1 MVRRTRS
8 GISRFRVR
16 RFVPP
21 RNDVEGSFIM
31 ASKNRLSPIPH
42 PPTKP
47 VVGNMLSLDSTA
59 PVQNLARLAKE
70 LGPIFWL
77 DMMGAPI
84 VIVSGHD
91 LVDELSDEKRFDK
104 AVRGPLRR
112 VRAIAGDGLFTA
124 DTTEPNW
131 SKAHNI
137 LLQPFGNRAMQ
148 SYHPSMVDIAEQLV
162 KKWER
167 LNGDEEIDVVHDM
180 TALTL
185 DTIGLC
191 GFDYRFNSF
200 YRRDYHPFVESLVR
214 SLETIMMTRGIPLES
229 LWLKKRQQELGA
241 DVAFMNKMVD
251 EIVAERRKNAD
262 AASDKKDMLGAMM
275 TGVDRA
281 SGEQLDDVNI
291 RYQINTFL
299 IAGHETTSGLLSAS
313 IYALLKH
320 PDVLKRAYEEVD
332 RVLGPDLQA
341 KPTYQQVTQLTY
353 ITQILK
359 EALRLWPPAPA
370 YGVAP
375 LGDEIIGGKYRLKKN
390 TFITVLV
397 LALHRDPS
405 VWGPNP
411 DAFDPENF
419 SREAEAARPVNAW
432 KPFGNGQRACIGRG
446 FAMHEAALAIGMI
459 LQRFK
464 LIDVHRYQMHLK
476 ETLTIKPD
484 GFKIKV
490 RPRADQERG
499 SFVAT
504 ATATPAANSV
514 AARARTR
521 PGHNTPLLVLY
532 GSNLGTAEEL
542 ATRVADLAEVNG
554 FATRLAP
561 LDDFVGKLPEQG
573 GVLIFCASYN
583 GAPPDNATQFVKW
596 LGSDLPKDVFAKV
609 RYAVFGCGN
618 SDWAATYQWIPRVI
632 DTQLAAHGARSVYAR
647 GEGDARSDLDGQF
660 ESWFTAMAPLAT
672 KEFGVDSNFS
682 RSADDEPLYRIEPVA
697 PTAINAAVAL
707 GGAAPM
713 KVLVNT
719 ELQNKS
725 GANASERSTRHIE
738 VQLPSGASYR
748 VGDHLSVV
756 PRNDPALVDSVAR
769 RFGFLPADQIRLQVA
784 EGRRAQLPVGDTV
797 SVGRL
802 LSEFVELQQVAT
814 RKQIQIMSENTRCPV
829 TRPKLLAYVG
839 DDAASG
845 ERYRTDILGKRKSV
859 FDLLEEYPACELPF
873 HAYLEMLSLLA
884 PRYYSIS
891 SSPSGDPSRCSVT
904 VAVVEGPASSGRGVY
919 KGVCSN
925 YLAGRH
931 AGETIHATVRE
942 TKAGFRLPDDNS
954 VPIILIGPGTG
965 LAPFR
970 GFLQERAARK
980 ANGATPG
987 PAMLFFGCRHPLQDY
1002 LYADEL
1008 KAFAANGIT
1017 ELHTAFSRGDGPKT
1031 YVQHLVAAQK
1041 DRVWSLI
1048 EQGAIV
1054 YVCGD
1059 GGKMEPDVKAAL
1071 VAIYRERSGADEA
1084 AGARWIEELGAR
1096 NRYVLDVWAGG

>member
-1 MVRRTRS
+1 
-8 GISRFRVR
+8 
-16 RFVPP
+16 
-21 RNDVEGSFIM
+21 M
-31 ASKNRLSPIPH
+31 ASTNRLSPIPQ

-47 VVGNMLSLDSTA
+47 VVGNMLSLDSAA
-59 PVQNLARLAKE
+59 PAHSLAKMAKE

-77 DMMGAPI
+77 DMMGAPV

-91 LVDELSDEKRFDK
+91 LVEELSDEKRFDK
-104 AVRGPLRR
+104 VVRGPLRR
-112 VRAIAGDGLFTA
+112 VRAVGGDGLFTA
-124 DTTEPNW
+124 DTSEPNW

-137 LLQPFGNRAMQ
+137 LMQPFGNRAMQ
-148 SYHPSMVDIAEQLV
+148 SYHPSMVDIAEQLT

-200 YRRDYHPFVESLVR
+200 YRRDYHPFVASLVR
-214 SLETIMMTRGIPLES
+214 SLETIMMTRGLPLEN
-229 LWLKKRQQELGA
+229 LWMQKRRRDMAG

-251 EIVAERRKNAD
+251 EIVAERRKNAE
-262 AASDKKDMLGAMM
+262 AAEGKKDMLGAMM

-281 SGEQLDDVNI
+281 TGEQLDDVNI

-299 IAGHETTSGLLSAS
+299 IAGHETTSGLLSCT

-320 PDVLKRAYEEVD
+320 PEVLKKAYEEVD
-332 RVLGPDLQA
+332 RVLGPDIDA

-370 YGVAP
+370 YGIAP
-375 LGDEIIGGKYRLKKN
+375 LSDQTIGGKYKLKKN
-390 TFITVLV
+390 TFVNVLV

-419 SREAEAARPVNAW
+419 SHEAEAARPVNAW

-464 LIDVHRYQMHLK
+464 LIDTHRYQMVLK

-490 RPRADQERG
+490 RPRTDQDRG
-499 SFVAT
+499 AYAGRTVAS
-504 ATATPAANSV
+504 AAASTV
-514 AARARTR
+514 AAPRARTR
-521 PGHNTPLLVLY
+521 PAHKTPLLVLY

-554 FATRLAP
+554 FATKLAP

-596 LGSDLPKDVFAKV
+596 LGGDLPEDAFAKV
-609 RYAVFGCGN
+609 HYAVFGCGN
-618 SDWAATYQWIPRVI
+618 SDWAATYQSIPRLL
-632 DTQLAAHGARSVYAR
+632 DEQLAAHGARSVYVR

-660 ESWFTAMAPLAT
+660 ESWFAKLAPLAT
-672 KEFGVDSNFS
+672 KEFGVDSDFS
-682 RSADDEPLYRIEPVA
+682 RNADDEPLYKVEPVA
-697 PTAINAAVAL
+697 PTAINVAVAL

-725 GANASERSTRHIE
+725 GANASDRSTRHIE
-738 VQLPSGASYR
+738 VQLPSGTTYR

-829 TRPKLLAYVG
+829 TKPKLLAYVG
-839 DDAASG
+839 DDAAAT
-845 ERYRTDILGKRKSV
+845 ELYRSEILGKRKSV
-859 FDLLEEYPACELPF
+859 FDLLEEHPACELPF
-873 HAYLEMLSLLA
+873 HSYLEMLSLLA

-891 SSPSGDPSRCSVT
+891 SSPSGEPERCSVT
-904 VAVVEGPASSGRGVY
+904 VAVVAGAASSGRGVY
-919 KGVCSN
+919 KGICSN
-925 YLAGRH
+925 YLAGRR
-931 AGETIHATVRE
+931 ASETIYATVRE
-942 TKAGFRLPDDNS
+942 TKAGFRLPDDAS
-954 VPIILIGPGTG
+954 VPIIMIGPGTG

-980 ANGATPG
+980 AKGATLG
-987 PAMLFFGCRHPLQDY
+987 PAMLFFGCRHPDQDY
-1002 LYADEL
+1002 LYANEL
-1008 KAFAANGIT
+1008 KAFAADGIT
-1017 ELHTAFSRGDGPKT
+1017 ELHTAFSRTEGPKT
-1031 YVQHLVAAQK
+1031 YVQNLVAQQQ

-1048 EQGAIV
+1048 ESGAII

-1059 GGKMEPDVKAAL
+1059 GGKMEPDVKATL
-1071 VAIYRERSGADEA
+1071 VKIYRERKA
-1084 AGARWIEELGAR
+1084 AGADAALRWIDDLGAS

>member
-1 MVRRTRS
+1 
-8 GISRFRVR
+8 
-16 RFVPP
+16 
-21 RNDVEGSFIM
+21 M
-31 ASKNRLSPIPH
+31 ASTNRLSPIPH
-42 PPTKP
+42 PPKKP
-47 VVGNMLSLDSTA
+47 VVGNMLSVDSST
-59 PVQNLARLAKE
+59 PIQHMTRMARE

-77 DMMGAPI
+77 DMMGTPL
-84 VIVSGHD
+84 VVVSGHD

-104 AVRGPLRR
+104 SVKGSLRR
-112 VRAIAGDGLFTA
+112 VRAVAGDGLFTA
-124 DTTEPNW
+124 YTNEPNW

-137 LLQPFGNRAMQ
+137 LMQPFGNRAMQ

-167 LNGDEEIDVVHDM
+167 LNADEEIDVVHDM

-200 YRRDYHPFVESLVR
+200 YREDYHPFVESLVR
-214 SLETIMMTRGIPLES
+214 SLETIMLTRGLPLEG
-229 LWLKKRQQELGA
+229 LWLRNRNRDLA
-241 DVAFMNKMVD
+241 NDVAFMNAMVD
-251 EIVAERRKNAD
+251 EIVAERRRNAE
-262 AASDKKDMLGAMM
+262 AAEGKKDMLGAMM

-281 SGEQLDDVNI
+281 TGEQLDDVNI

-299 IAGHETTSGLLSAS
+299 IAGHETTSGLLSCTL
-313 IYALLKH
+313 YALLKY
-320 PDVLKRAYEEVD
+320 PDVLKKAYEEVD
-332 RVLGPDLQA
+332 RVLGPDLDA

-353 ITQILK
+353 ITQVLK

-370 YGVAP
+370 YGIAP
-375 LGDEIIGGKYRLKKN
+375 LKDETIGGQYKLQKN
-390 TFITVLV
+390 TFVLVLV

-464 LIDVHRYQMHLK
+464 LIDHNRYQLALK
-476 ETLTIKPD
+476 ETLTIKPE
-484 GFKIKV
+484 GFKIKA
-490 RPRADQERG
+490 RPRADKDRG
-499 SFVAT
+499 AYTGPAT
-504 ATATPAANSV
+504 TTAAASTAAPAS
-514 AARARTR
+514 RARTR
-521 PGHNTPLLVLY
+521 PGHNTMLLVLY

-542 ATRVADLAEVNG
+542 AIRVADLAEVNG
-554 FATRLAP
+554 FATKLAQ

-596 LGSDLPKDVFAKV
+596 LGSGLPKNAFAKV

-618 SDWAATYQWIPRVI
+618 SDWAATYQSIPRMI
-632 DTQLAAHGARSVYAR
+632 DEQLAAHGARGVYAR

-660 ESWFTAMAPLAT
+660 ESWFAKLAPLAT
-672 KEFGVDSNFS
+672 KEFGLESNFS
-682 RSADDEPLYRIEPVA
+682 RSADDEPLYKIESVA
-697 PTAINAAVAL
+697 PSAVNAIVAL
-707 GGAAPM
+707 GGVSPM
-713 KVLVNT
+713 KVLLNS
-719 ELQNKS
+719 ELQNKT
-725 GANASERSTRHIE
+725 GANASDRSTRHIE
-738 VQLPSGASYR
+738 VQLPSDISYR

-814 RKQIQIMSENTRCPV
+814 RKQIQIMSEHTRCPV
-829 TRPKLLAYVG
+829 TKPKLLAYVG
-839 DDAASG
+839 DDAAST
-845 ERYRTDILGKRKSV
+845 EHYRSDILGRRKSV
-859 FDLLEEYPACELPF
+859 FDLLEEHPACELPF

-904 VAVVEGPASSGRGVY
+904 VGVVEGPASSGRGTY
-919 KGVCSN
+919 KGICSN
-925 YLAGRH
+925 YLAGRR
-931 AGETIHATVRE
+931 AGETVHATVRE
-942 TKAGFRLPDDNS
+942 TKAGFRLPDDAS
-954 VPIILIGPGTG
+954 VPIIMVGPGTG

-970 GFLQERAARK
+970 GFLQERAALK
-980 ANGATPG
+980 AKGATLG
-987 PAMLFFGCRHPLQDY
+987 PAMLFFGCRHPDRDY

-1008 KAFAANGIT
+1008 KAFEASGIT
-1017 ELHTAFSRGDGPKT
+1017 ELHTAFSRSEGPKT
-1031 YVQHLVAAQK
+1031 YVQNLVATRK

-1048 EQGAIV
+1048 EKGAII

-1071 VAIYRERSGADEA
+1071 VAIYRERNGADA
-1084 AGARWIEELGAR
+1084 DAGLRWIDDLGTK

>member
-1 MVRRTRS
+1 M
-8 GISRFRVR
+8 
-16 RFVPP
+16 P
-21 RNDVEGSFIM
+21 
-31 ASKNRLSPIPH
+31 AKNRLSPIPQV
-42 PPTKP
+42 PAKP
-47 VVGNMLSLDSTA
+47 VVGNILSLDSTA
-59 PVQNLARLAKE
+59 PAQSLVRLAKE

-77 DMMGAPI
+77 DMMGAPF
-84 VIVSGHD
+84 VVVSGHN
-91 LVDELSDEKRFDK
+91 LVDELSDEKRFGK
-104 AVRGPLRR
+104 LVRGPLRR
-112 VRAIAGDGLFTA
+112 VRAIGGDGLFTA

-167 LNGDEEIDVVHDM
+167 LNADDEIDVVHDM

-200 YRRDYHPFVESLVR
+200 YRRDYHPFVASLVR
-214 SLETIMMTRGIPLES
+214 SLETIMMIRGLPLENF
-229 LWLKKRQQELGA
+229 WMQKRRRDLAA

-251 EIVAERRKNAD
+251 EIVAERRSASAAD
-262 AASDKKDMLGAMM
+262 DKKDMLAAMM
-275 TGVDRA
+275 TGVDRVT
-281 SGEQLDDVNI
+281 GEQLDDVNI

-299 IAGHETTSGLLSAS
+299 IAGHETTSGLLSCT

-320 PDVLKRAYEEVD
+320 PDVLKKAYEEVD
-332 RVLGPDLQA
+332 RVLGPDINA

-353 ITQILK
+353 ITQVLK

-370 YGVAP
+370 YGIGP
-375 LGDEIIGGKYRLKKN
+375 FQDETIGGKYKLKKN
-390 TFITVLV
+390 QFTTILV
-397 LALHRDPS
+397 LALHRDQS

-419 SREAEAARPVNAW
+419 SRQAEAARPVNAW

-459 LQRFK
+459 LQRFR

-490 RPRADQERG
+490 RPRTDKERG
-499 SFVAT
+499 TYAGGAAVT
-504 ATATPAANSV
+504 TPSAA
-514 AARARTR
+514 APRARTR

-554 FATRLAP
+554 FDTKLAP
-561 LDDFVGKLPEQG
+561 LDDFVGKLPDEG

-596 LGSDLPKDVFAKV
+596 LGGSLPKNSFLKL

-618 SDWAATYQWIPRVI
+618 SDWAATYQSVPRLI
-632 DTQLAAHGARSVYAR
+632 DEQLAAHGGRSVYTR
-647 GEGDARSDLDGQF
+647 GEGDARGDLEGEF
-660 ESWFTAMAPLAT
+660 ESWFSKLAPLAT
-672 KEFGVDSNFS
+672 KEFGIDSSFA
-682 RSADDEPLYRIEPVA
+682 RSAEDEPLYRIEPVA
-697 PTAINAAVAL
+697 STVVNAVVAL
-707 GGAAPM
+707 GGASPI
-713 KVLVNT
+713 KVLANT
-719 ELQNKS
+719 ELQNKV

-738 VQLPSGASYR
+738 VQLPAGLTYR

-756 PRNDPALVDSVAR
+756 PRNDPALVDAVAR
-769 RFGFLPADQIRLQVA
+769 RFGFLPSDQIRLQVA
-784 EGRRAQLPVGDTV
+784 EGRRAQLPVGEAV

-802 LSEFVELQQVAT
+802 LTDFVELQQVAT
-814 RKQIQIMSENTRCPV
+814 RKQIQIMSEHTSCSV
-829 TRPKLLAYVG
+829 TKPKLLAFVG
-839 DDAASG
+839 DDAGST
-845 ERYRTDILGKRKSV
+845 ERYRAEIHGRRKSV
-859 FDLLEEYPACELPF
+859 FDLLMEYPACELPL
-873 HAYLEMLSLLA
+873 HAYFEMLSLLA

-891 SSPSGDPSRCSVT
+891 SSPSLDPSRCTVT
-904 VAVVEGPASSGRGVY
+904 VAVVEGPASSGRGLY
-919 KGVCSN
+919 RGICSN
-925 YLAGRH
+925 YLAGRR

-942 TKAGFRLPDDNS
+942 TKAGFRLPDDPT
-954 VPIILIGPGTG
+954 VPIIMIGPGTG

-970 GFLQERAARK
+970 GFLQERAALK
-980 ANGATPG
+980 QKGARLG
-987 PAMLFFGCRHPLQDY
+987 PAMLFFGCRHPEQDY

-1008 KAFAANGIT
+1008 KAFTADGIA
-1017 ELHTAFSRGDGPKT
+1017 ELHTAFSRGEGPKT
-1031 YVQHLVAAQK
+1031 YVQNLVAAEQ
-1041 DRVWSLI
+1041 DRVWKLI
-1048 EQGAIV
+1048 EDGAII

-1059 GGKMEPDVKAAL
+1059 GAKMEPDVKAAL
-1071 VAIYRERSGADEA
+1071 VAIYRKRNGADTETA
-1084 AGARWIEELGAR
+1084 QRWIEQMGAK

>member
-1 MVRRTRS
+1 
-8 GISRFRVR
+8 
-16 RFVPP
+16 
-21 RNDVEGSFIM
+21 M
-31 ASKNRLSPIPH
+31 ASVNKLDPIPH
-42 PPTKP
+42 PPKKP

-59 PVQNLARLAKE
+59 PVQHLARLAKD

-77 DMMGAPI
+77 DMMGAPL
-84 VIVSGHD
+84 VIVAGHD
-91 LVDELSDEKRFDK
+91 LVEELSDEKRFDK
-104 AVRGPLRR
+104 AVRGSLRR
-112 VRAIAGDGLFTA
+112 VRAVGGDGLFTA
-124 DTTEPNW
+124 DTNEPNW

-137 LLQPFGNRAMQ
+137 LMTPFGNRAMQ
-148 SYHPSMVDIAEQLV
+148 SYHPSMLDIAEQLV
-162 KKWER
+162 EKWGR
-167 LNGDEEIDVVHDM
+167 LNADDEIDVVHDM

-200 YRRDYHPFVESLVR
+200 YREDYHPFVESLVR
-214 SLETIMMTRGIPLES
+214 SLETIMMTRGIPLEG
-229 LWLKKRQQELGA
+229 LWLQKRRGVLAE

-251 EIVAERRKNAD
+251 EIVAERRNNAE
-262 AASDKKDMLGAMM
+262 AAEGKKDMLGAMM
-275 TGVDRA
+275 TGVDR
-281 SGEQLDDVNI
+281 STGEQLDDVNI

-299 IAGHETTSGLLSAS
+299 IAGHETTSGLLSCTL
-313 IYALLKH
+313 YALLKH
-320 PDVLKRAYEEVD
+320 PDVLKKAYEEVD
-332 RVLGPDLQA
+332 RVLGPDTGA

-370 YGVAP
+370 YGIAP
-375 LGDEIIGGKYRLKKN
+375 LKDEVIGGKYKLKKN
-390 TFITVLV
+390 TFVTVLV

-419 SREAEAARPVNAW
+419 SKEAEAKRPINAW

-464 LIDVHRYQMHLK
+464 LIDNHRYQMHLK

-490 RPRADQERG
+490 RPRTDKDRG
-499 SFVAT
+499 AYAGRT
-504 ATATPAANSV
+504 ATAAATT
-514 AARARTR
+514 AAPVPTGRTR

-554 FATRLAP
+554 FATKLAP

-583 GAPPDNATQFVKW
+583 GAAPDNATQFVNW
-596 LGSDLPKDVFAKV
+596 LRSDLPKDAFAKV

-618 SDWAATYQWIPRVI
+618 SDWAATYQSIPRII
-632 DTQLAAHGARSVYAR
+632 DEQLAAHGARSVYAR

-660 ESWFTAMAPLAT
+660 ESWFAKAAPIAV
-672 KEFGVDSNFS
+672 KEFGVDTSFT
-682 RSADDEPLYRIEPVA
+682 RSADDAPLYNIEPVA
-697 PTAINAAVAL
+697 PTTVNAVVAL

-713 KVLVNT
+713 KVLVNS
-719 ELQNKS
+719 ELQNKT
-725 GANASERSTRHIE
+725 GANGSDRSTRHIE
-738 VQLPSGASYR
+738 VQLPPNLSYR

-756 PRNDPALVDSVAR
+756 PRNDPVLVDAVAR

-784 EGRRAQLPVGDTV
+784 EGRRAQLPVGDAV

-802 LSEFVELQQVAT
+802 LTEFVELQQVAT

-829 TRPKLLAYVG
+829 TKPKLLAYIG
-839 DDAASG
+839 DDAESA
-845 ERYRTDILGKRKSV
+845 ERYRSEILGRRRSV
-859 FDLLEEYPACELPF
+859 YDLLDEHPACELPF

-891 SSPSGDPSRCSVT
+891 SSPSGDASRCSVT
-904 VAVVEGPASSGRGVY
+904 VGVVEAPASSGRGIY
-919 KGVCSN
+919 KGICSN
-925 YLAGRH
+925 YLAGRR
-931 AGETIHATVRE
+931 AGDTIHATVRE
-942 TKAGFRLPDDNS
+942 TKAGFRLPDDPK
-954 VPIILIGPGTG
+954 VPVIMIGPGTG

-970 GFLQERAARK
+970 GFLQERASRK
-980 ANGATPG
+980 AGGAALG
-987 PAMLFFGCRHPLQDY
+987 PAMLFFGCRHPEQDF

-1008 KAFAANGIT
+1008 KGFAADGVT
-1017 ELHTAFSRGDGPKT
+1017 ELHTAFSRADGPKT

-1041 DRVWSLI
+1041 DKVWSLI

-1071 VAIYRERSGADEA
+1071 MAIHRERTGGNEA
-1084 AGARWIEELGAR
+1084 AALHWIDDLGTK

>member
-1 MVRRTRS
+1 
-8 GISRFRVR
+8 
-16 RFVPP
+16 
-21 RNDVEGSFIM
+21 M
-31 ASKNRLSPIPH
+31 ASTNRLAPIPQ

-59 PVQNLARLAKE
+59 PVQNLARLARE

-77 DMMGAPI
+77 DMMGAP
-84 VIVSGHD
+84 VVFVAGHD
-91 LVDELSDEKRFDK
+91 LVDELCDEKRFDK

-112 VRAIAGDGLFTA
+112 VRAIGGDGLFTA
-124 DTTEPNW
+124 DTDEPNW

-167 LNGDEEIDVVHDM
+167 LNADEEIDVVHDM

-200 YRRDYHPFVESLVR
+200 YRRDYHPFVASLVR
-214 SLETIMMTRGIPLES
+214 SLETIMMIRGLPLEN
-229 LWLKKRQQELGA
+229 LWMQKRRRDMA
-241 DVAFMNKMVD
+241 SDVEFMNKMVD
-251 EIVAERRKNAD
+251 EIVAERRKNA
-262 AASDKKDMLGAMM
+262 AAADGKKDMLAAMM
-275 TGVDRA
+275 TGVDRTT
-281 SGEQLDDVNI
+281 GTQLDDVNI

-299 IAGHETTSGLLSAS
+299 IAGHETTSGLLSCT

-320 PDVLKRAYEEVD
+320 PEVLKKAYEEVD
-332 RVLGPDLQA
+332 RVLGPDINVR
-341 KPTYQQVTQLTY
+341 PTYQQVTQLTY
-353 ITQILK
+353 ITQVLK
-359 EALRLWPPAPA
+359 EALRMWPPAPA
-370 YGVAP
+370 YGISP
-375 LGDEIIGGKYRLKKN
+375 LQDETIGGKYKLRKN

-411 DAFDPENF
+411 DAFNPENF

-514 AARARTR
+514 ASRARTR

-542 ATRVADLAEVNG
+542 ATRVADLAEING
-554 FATRLAP
+554 FATTLAP
-561 LDDFVGKLPEQG
+561 LDDHVGKLPAQG

-583 GAPPDNATQFVKW
+583 GAAPDNATQFVNW
-596 LGSDLPKDVFAKV
+596 LGGDLPKDAFAKL

-618 SDWAATYQWIPRVI
+618 SDWAATYQSIPRFI
-632 DTQLAAHGARSVYAR
+632 DEQLAAHGGKSVYER

-660 ESWFTAMAPLAT
+660 EQWFAKAAPEAV
-672 KEFGVDSNFS
+672 KEFGVDTGLS
-682 RSADDEPLYRIEPVA
+682 RSAEDEPLYSVEPLA
-697 PTAINAAVAL
+697 PSVTSTVVAL

-713 KVLVNT
+713 QVLANT
-719 ELQNKS
+719 ELQNKT
-725 GANASERSTRHIE
+725 GPNASERSTRHIE
-738 VQLPSGASYR
+738 VQLPPGGLYR

-756 PRNDPALVDSVAR
+756 PRNDPALVDTVAR
-769 RFGFLPADQIRLQVA
+769 RFGFLPSDQIRLQVA
-784 EGRRAQLPVGDTV
+784 DGRRAQLPVGEAV

-802 LSEFVELQQVAT
+802 LTDFVELQQVAT
-814 RKQIQIMSENTRCPV
+814 RKQIQILSEHTRCPV
-829 TRPKLLAYVG
+829 TKPKLLAFTAE
-839 DDAASG
+839 DAASG
-845 ERYRTDILGKRKSV
+845 ERYRADILGKRKSV
-859 FDLLEEYPACELPF
+859 FDLLEEYPACELPL
-873 HAYLEMLSLLA
+873 HVYLEMLSLLA

-891 SSPSGDPSRCSVT
+891 SSPSVDASRCSVT
-904 VAVVEGPASSGRGVY
+904 VAVVEGSASSGRGVY
-919 KGVCSN
+919 KGICSN
-925 YLAGRH
+925 YLAGRR
-931 AGETIHATVRE
+931 AGETVYATLRE
-942 TKAGFRLPDDNS
+942 TKAGFRLPADPA
-954 VPIILIGPGTG
+954 VPIIMIGPGTG

-970 GFLQERAARK
+970 GFLQERAALK
-980 ANGATPG
+980 AKGAPLG
-987 PAMLFFGCRHPLQDY
+987 PAMLFFGCRHPERDY

-1008 KAFAANGIT
+1008 KGFAADGIT
-1017 ELHTAFSRGDGPKT
+1017 ELHTAFSRGEGPKT
-1031 YVQHLVAAQK
+1031 YVQNLIAAEK
-1041 DRVWSLI
+1041 DRVWALI
-1048 EQGAIV
+1048 EQGAII

-1059 GGKMEPDVKAAL
+1059 GGKMEPDVKATL
-1071 VAIYRERSGADEA
+1071 VSIYRERSGADA
-1084 AGARWIEELGAR
+1084 SAGQRWIDDLGAK
-1096 NRYVLDVWAGG
+1096 NRYVLDVWAGS

>member
-1 MVRRTRS
+1 
-8 GISRFRVR
+8 
-16 RFVPP
+16 
-21 RNDVEGSFIM
+21 M
-31 ASKNRLSPIPH
+31 ASPNKLSPIPR
-42 PPTKP
+42 PPGKP
-47 VVGNMLSLDSTA
+47 VVGNMLSLDSSA

-77 DMMGAPI
+77 DMMGAPL
-84 VIVSGHD
+84 VIVSGAD

-112 VRAIAGDGLFTA
+112 VRAVAGDGLFTA

-137 LLQPFGNRAMQ
+137 LMQPFGNRAMQ

-162 KKWER
+162 KKWDR
-167 LNGDEEIDVVHDM
+167 LNADDEIDVVHDM

-200 YRRDYHPFVESLVR
+200 YRQDYHPFVASLVR
-214 SLETIMMTRGIPLES
+214 SLETIMMIRGLPMEN
-229 LWLKKRQQELGA
+229 LWMQKRRRDLAQ

-251 EIVAERRKNAD
+251 EIVAERRRNAE
-262 AASDKKDMLGAMM
+262 AAEGKKDMLGAMM

-281 SGEQLDDVNI
+281 TGEQLDDVNI

-299 IAGHETTSGLLSAS
+299 IAGHETTSGLLSCT

-320 PDVLKRAYEEVD
+320 PEVLKKAYEEVD
-332 RVLGPDLQA
+332 RVLGPDINA
-341 KPTYQQVTQLTY
+341 RPTYQQVTQLTY

-370 YGVAP
+370 YGIAP
-375 LGDEIIGGKYRLKKN
+375 FKDETIGGKYKLKKN
-390 TFITVLV
+390 TFVTVLA
-397 LALHRDPS
+397 LALHRDPT

-419 SREAEAARPVNAW
+419 SREAEAKRPINAW

-464 LIDVHRYQMHLK
+464 LIDHHRYQMLLK

-484 GFKIKV
+484 GFKIRV
-490 RPRADQERG
+490 RPRVDKDRG
-499 SFVAT
+499 TFAGR
-504 ATATPAANSV
+504 ATPTAAVST
-514 AARARTR
+514 AAAPRARTR

-532 GSNLGTAEEL
+532 GSNLGSAEEL

-554 FATRLAP
+554 FATKLAP
-561 LDDFVGKLPEQG
+561 LDDYVGKLPEQG

-583 GAPPDNATQFVKW
+583 GAAPDNATQFVKW
-596 LGSDLPKDVFAKV
+596 LGGDLPKDAFAKV
-609 RYAVFGCGN
+609 RYLVFGCGN
-618 SDWAATYQWIPRVI
+618 SDWAATYQSIPRLI
-632 DTQLAAHGARSVYAR
+632 DEQLKTHGARSVYAR

-660 ESWFTAMAPLAT
+660 ESWFAKAAPASM
-672 KEFGVDSNFS
+672 KELGVDSSFS
-682 RSADDEPLYRIEPVA
+682 RSADDEPLYSIEPVA
-697 PTAINAAVAL
+697 PTAVNAVVAL
-707 GGAAPM
+707 GGVSPM
-713 KVLVNT
+713 KVLLNS
-719 ELQNKS
+719 ELQNKA
-725 GANASERSTRHIE
+725 GANPSDRSTRHVE
-738 VQLPSGASYR
+738 VQLPAGIAYR

-769 RFGFLPADQIRLQVA
+769 RFGFLPADQIRLNVS
-784 EGRRAQLPVGDTV
+784 EGRRAQLPVGEVV

-802 LSEFVELQQVAT
+802 LTEFVELQQIAT
-814 RKQIQIMSENTRCPV
+814 RKQIQIMSEQTRCPV
-829 TRPKLLAYVG
+829 TKPKLLALIG
-839 DDAASG
+839 DDATST
-845 ERYRTDILGKRKSV
+845 ERYRTEVLGKRKSV
-859 FDLLEEYPACELPF
+859 FDLLEEHPACELPF

-891 SSPSGDPSRCSVT
+891 SSPSGDAARCSVT
-904 VAVVEGPASSGRGVY
+904 VGVVEAPASSGRGTY

-925 YLAGRH
+925 YLAGRRV
-931 AGETIHATVRE
+931 GDTIHATVRE
-942 TKAGFRLPDDNS
+942 TKAGFRLPDDAS
-954 VPIILIGPGTG
+954 VPIIMIGPGTG

-980 ANGATPG
+980 SQGATLG
-987 PAMLFFGCRHPLQDY
+987 QAMLFFGCRHPEQDF

-1008 KAFAANGIT
+1008 KKFAMDGIS
-1017 ELHTAFSRGDGPKT
+1017 ELHTAFSRADGPRT
-1031 YVQHLVAAQK
+1031 YVQNLVAAQK
-1041 DRVWSLI
+1041 DKMWSLI
-1048 EQGAIV
+1048 EQGAIIF
-1054 YVCGD
+1054 VCGD
-1059 GGKMEPDVKAAL
+1059 GSKMEPDVKAKL
-1071 VAIYRERSGADEA
+1071 ISIYREKTGADADA
-1084 AGARWIEELGAR
+1084 AARWIDDLGTK